1 MNNEV
6 RVVARETCSGS
17 TKIRLILEPHLT
29 HLAER
34 QDKANIDDKHG
45 AMSSYKNHTCP
56 TSFYYKL
63 NTNKAG

>member
-1 MNNEV
+1 MEYGINNEV

-34 QDKANIDDKHG
+34 QDKAKMVNWLD
-45 AMSSYKNHTCP
+45 
-56 TSFYYKL
+56 
-63 NTNKAG
+63 

>member
-1 MNNEV
+1 VRQKVVKYTQYGINNEV

-34 QDKANIDDKHG
+34 QDKAKTKREYSDW
-45 AMSSYKNHTCP
+45 KNCMVP
-56 TSFYYKL
+56 
-63 NTNKAG
+63 